1 MVRIK
6 HSVASHK
13 RKKRVLKQTK
23 GQFGHRS
30 RRFRQAIKSLTKGLT
45 YAYRDRK
52 VKKGEFKRLWIVRI
66 NAACRELGIP
76 YSRFMRGLANARI
89 EINRKMLAD
98 LAIHQPEAFQ
108 KLVNSAQDGVKQPRE
123 KVSKPAAKAAKA

>member
-45 YAYRDRK
+45 YSYRDRK
-52 VKKGEFKRLWIVRI
+52 VKKGEFKRLWIIRI
-66 NAACRELGIP
+66 NAACRESGIA
-76 YSRFMRGLANARI
+76 YSRFIRGLANSKV

-98 LAIHQPEAFQ
+98 LAVHSPEAF
-108 KLVNSAQDGVKQPRE
+108 KELVKIAQNGIKE
-123 KVSKPAAKAAKA
+123 KPTTKSAKAAKA

>member
-23 GQFGHRS
+23 GQFGHRKN
-30 RRFRQAIKSLTKGLT
+30 RFRQAIKSLTKGLV

-66 NAACRELGIP
+66 NAACRESGIS
-76 YSRFMRGLANARI
+76 YSRFMRGLANAKI

-98 LAIHQPEAFQ
+98 LAISSPEVFQ
-108 KLVNSAQDGVKQPRE
+108 QLVKVAQDAKGT
-123 KVSKPAAKAAKA
+123 KPAAKTAKA

>member
-13 RKKRVLKQTK
+13 RKKRVLKQTA

-66 NAACRELGIP
+66 NAACRESGIG
-76 YSRFMRGLANARI
+76 YSRFIKGLVNAKVG
-89 EINRKMLAD
+89 INRKVLAD
-98 LAIHQPEAFQ
+98 LAVNSPEAFSQ
-108 KLVNSAQDGVKQPRE
+108 LVKIAQDGAKESRTAE
-123 KVSKPAAKAAKA
+123 K